1 MEVLLID
8 NYDSFTFNIAH
19 MFNEHRSVN
28 LQIIASDRVEVAK
41 ISHFDGIIF
50 SPGPDI
56 PGKGNIM
63 ERVLESYKSTIPVL
77 GICLGLQ
84 AITLY
89 FGGKIERLDS
99 VVHGR
104 TREIKLTDTESGL
117 FEGIEDGFKAGLYH
131 SWIATREQLPD
142 VLKVTAVSDEGRIM
156 AIKHRHYN
164 IEAVQ
169 FHPESIMTPCGPLII
184 KNWIENNLI
193 PSSLNISESL

>member
-1 MEVLLID
+1 
-8 NYDSFTFNIAH
+8 
-19 MFNEHRSVN
+19 MFNEYRDVN
-28 LQIIASDRVEVAK
+28 LQIIASDRIEVAK

-56 PGKGNIM
+56 PQRGNIM
-63 ERVLESYKSTIPVL
+63 EKVLERYKSTIPVL

-117 FEGIEDGFKAGLYH
+117 FTGIQDGFNAGLYH
-131 SWIATREQLPD
+131 SLIASKEHLPD
-142 VLKVTAVSDEGRIM
+142 VLRVTALSSEGRIM

-169 FHPESIMTPCGPLII
+169 FHPESIMTPCGPQIL
-184 KNWIENNLI
+184 KNWLYNNLT
-193 PSSLNISESL
+193 PGSLNISESL